1 MRPDCA
7 RLFEVEAMRDGRLT
21 GSERTSFVRHMS
33 GCRACARE
41 AEALDRLVQAV
52 RGRCVDGEPADE
64 LGAARQR
71 TRLLAAFDRALLT
84 SGRRR
89 PRRWLLGLA
98 GAVAVAGGVLLAP
111 RSRPILPVAQ
121 VALAVIQPAA
131 GTIWSQRTDG
141 DVERITL
148 ERGAL
153 TVHVDHASAR
163 RGRVLVVL
171 PDGELEDIGTTFT
184 VSAAGGHT
192 QRVAVQQGSVLLRL
206 RGAAPVA
213 LDAGQTWEASP
224 PVAPPAA
231 APSAGVTPAVAVKAP
246 PRRARAPREL
256 DEPPPSREFRAL
268 VRLLEGGDGCEAAA
282 RAARFVAT
290 YPGDPRVEDAAY
302 LRVVALQ
309 RCGSTDD
316 MKRAAREYLRR
327 FPSAFRRAEVER
339 LSR

>member
-7 RLFEVEAMRDGRLT
+7 RLFEVEAMRDGRLA
-21 GSERTSFVRHMS
+21 GSERDSFVRHMS
-33 GCRACARE
+33 ACRACARE
-41 AEALDRLVQAV
+41 AEALDRLVEEV
-52 RGRCVDGEPADE
+52 RGRCVGDEAADE
-64 LGAARQR
+64 LRAVRQR

-89 PRRWLLGLA
+89 PRRWLLGMA
-98 GAVAVAGGVLLAP
+98 GAVAIAGGVLLAP
-111 RSRPILPVAQ
+111 RSRPTRPVAD
-121 VALAVIQPAA
+121 APAAVIQPAA
-131 GTIWSQRTDG
+131 GTVWSAGTDG
-141 DVERITL
+141 DVERIVL

-153 TVHVDHASAR
+153 TVHVDHATSR

-184 VSAAGGHT
+184 VSAADGHT
-192 QRVAVQQGSVLLRL
+192 QQVAVQQGSVLLRI

-213 LDAGQTWEASP
+213 LDAGQAWEARP
-224 PVAPPAA
+224 PAAPPAG
-231 APSAGVTPAVAVKAP
+231 APPARVQPAPAVKAP
-246 PRRARAPREL
+246 PPRAHAPRDL

-268 VRLLEGGDGCEAAA
+268 VRLLEGGEDCEAAT
-282 RAARFVAT
+282 RAARFVAA
-290 YPGDPRVEDAAY
+290 YPDDPRVEDAAY

-309 RCGSTDD
+309 RCGSADD
-316 MKRAAREYLRR
+316 MKQAAREYLRR